1 MNDYIVFERIWQDM
15 FYFKIL
21 VTCKSDYVTAQM
33 GIYTSNMDIEKLCEK
48 LDLFIYKEI
57 NDVYW
62 INGEVGDYSTPCIS
76 LRLEKNKLGHVRIE
90 VYMEIEDGGAL
101 SRHNCCFFINTELG
115 LLEQFR
121 KSLPEIKNPEIGKK
135 VILNEYHSPNGHMD
149 SFPYRKI

>member
-48 LDLFIYKEI
+48 LDSF
-57 NDVYW
+57 
-62 INGEVGDYSTPCIS
+62 TPCIS
-76 LRLEKNKLGHVRIE
+76 LRLEKNELGHVRIE

-101 SRHNCCFFINTELG
+101 SRHNCCFFVNTELS
-115 LLEQFR
+115 LKAFR
-121 KSLPEIKNPEIGKK
+121 K
-135 VILNEYHSPNGHMD
+135 
-149 SFPYRKI
+149 